1 MSRVFFLA
9 VAVALALAATPARA
23 ESPSSL
29 DAAYQAI
36 IDNPKVKAALKTI
49 KADDAAT
56 FAEQKTI
63 TEIAAP
69 PYKEK
74 MRAEYYLKKMQE
86 LGFKDASIDS
96 EGNVIALRKG
106 TGGGPPKLVVAAHL
120 DTVFPEGTDVRVKEK
135 DGTVVAPGI
144 GDDAR
149 GLVAL
154 LAVIKAMNANGL
166 TTVGDIMFVGD
177 VGEEELGN
185 LRGMKALFRDHTDID
200 GFISIDGL
208 GIDRVVNQGTGSHRY
223 EIVFKGPGGHSFQE
237 FGLPSAIH
245 AIGRAIAKI
254 AELKTPSDP
263 KTTFTVG
270 TVHGGTSVNA
280 IAAEARMAVDMRSNS
295 TDELLKLE
303 ARLLDLV
310 KQAVAE
316 ENARWNT
323 DKLTVEIK
331 LIGDRPAGIVAP
343 DSPIV
348 QAALKSVT
356 AVAPDLKTSLA
367 GSSTDSNQPMSLGIP
382 AVTIG
387 GGGSGGNWHSL
398 NEWFKP
404 TDAYLGPQRALLAI
418 LMLQGLDGVTKPT
431 LTGNQRY
438 DRQGPRPDNS
448 ARSACDCRRGDRREL
463 LFTEMHEP
471 ELARSRTNR

>member
-1 MSRVFFLA
+1 MFFL
-9 VAVALALAATPARA
+9 AVALALAAAPARA
-23 ESPSSL
+23 ESPL
-29 DAAYQAI
+29 DSVYPAI
-36 IDNPKVKAALKTI
+36 TENPKVKAALETI

-63 TEIAAP
+63 TEIASP

-74 MRAEYYLKKMQE
+74 VRAEYFLKKVQE
-86 LGFKDASIDS
+86 LGFKDAAIDG

-106 TGGGPPKLVVAAHL
+106 TGGGHPKLVVAAHL
-120 DTVFPEGTDVRVKEK
+120 DTVFPEGTDVSVKEK

-185 LRGMKALFRDHTDID
+185 LRGMKALFRDHTDVD

-208 GIDRVVNQGTGSHRY
+208 GINRVVNQGTGSHRY
-223 EIVFKGPGGHSFQE
+223 EIIFKGPGGHSFQE

-245 AIGRAIAKI
+245 AMGRAIAKI
-254 AELKTPSDP
+254 AELKT
-263 KTTFTVG
+263 
-270 TVHGGTSVNA
+270 
-280 IAAEARMAVDMRSNS
+280 EARMAVDMRSNS

-323 DKLTVEIK
+323 DKLTVGIK
-331 LIGDRPAGIVAP
+331 LIGDRPAGVVAP

-348 QAALKSVT
+348 QAALKSAT
-356 AVAPDLKTSLA
+356 AVAPDAKTRLD

-387 GGGSGGNWHSL
+387 GGGEGGNWHSR

-404 TDAYLGPQRALLAI
+404 TEAYLGPQRALLAI

-431 LTGNQRY
+431 L
-438 DRQGPRPDNS
+438 
-448 ARSACDCRRGDRREL
+448 AVRGGS
-463 LFTEMHEP
+463 
-471 ELARSRTNR
+471 LAK